1 MLMLPKRHVSPS
13 PTVLARRRCARHR
26 RRIAQT
32 ASSRA
37 RSPPIA
43 KCAKSALRL
52 RRLLRARNIAT
63 VTELVLADGRRPD
76 IVGMGPDGA
85 ITIVEVKSSI
95 ADFRADRKWHHY
107 RAFCDHLYFAIP
119 VTLPMAVMPDGT
131 GIIVADGYGAE
142 VVRDALLEKLAPAT
156 RRAMMIRFA
165 QAAADR
171 LHALADAGR
180 PS

>member
-1 MLMLPKRHVSPS
+1 MLDSIIALPDDGRQSE
-13 PTVLARRRCARHR
+13 TAREVVRG
-26 RRIAQT
+26 T
-32 ASSRA
+32 
-37 RSPPIA
+37 
-43 KCAKSALRL
+43 

-63 VTELVLADGRRPD
+63 VTELVLSDGRRPD
-76 IVGMGPDGA
+76 IVGLGPDGT
-85 ITIVEVKSSI
+85 ITIVEVKSSV
-95 ADFRADRKWHHY
+95 ADLRADRKWHHY
-107 RAFCDHLYFAIP
+107 RAFCDRLFFAIP
-119 VTLPMAVMPDGT
+119 VTLPMAVMPDET

-142 VVRDALLEKLAPAT
+142 VVRDAIAQKLAGAT